1 MKTLLWHGYLLTGSG
16 SNVLSGN
23 VARAW
28 RAAGH
33 DVLVLCQDRGAAA
46 LDFVDA
52 YGEMSGAGL
61 ELEATGHPPSL
72 GRCRVL
78 RPDIGRV
85 LPVYV
90 FDHYEGF
97 EAKLFLD
104 LTEEE
109 LGRYVEMNVDALV
122 RATRFHEP
130 EVILVGHE
138 VMGPAIAREASRRT
152 GHGYSVQLHGS
163 GLEYAVKPQER
174 YRTHAAEGLGGA
186 TTVIGGSGY
195 MLAAARAS
203 IGDWPGAS
211 AVVNPGCDVELFR
224 PMEKKPSGAPLVA
237 YVGKL
242 ITSKGV
248 HNLLAALSLTR
259 PREVGCTIV
268 GYGGFEEEL
277 HWLTEALKTGDL
289 AAAKR
294 IASSRDDPNLAALV
308 EFLQNLP
315 KQALD
320 RFSEVPVRFPGRLE
334 HDALSRFLPAV
345 DVLAVPSVVPE
356 AFGMVAAEAAACGV
370 LPVVPSHSGIAEAG
384 AAIEE
389 AIGRPGFLTYDA
401 GDPIRSLAVA
411 LDRVLDVDPEERHE
425 MEQRAAEL
433 ARARW
438 SWDVVA
444 ANLLR
449 AAKPERGWLAKT

>member
-1 MKTLLWHGYLLTGSG
+1 MKVLLWHGYLLTGSG
-16 SNVLSGN
+16 SNVLTGN

-52 YGEMSGAGL
+52 YGEMGGDGGVGPGSTERPESG
-61 ELEATGHPPSL
+61 
-72 GRCRVL
+72 GRCRVM
-78 RPDIGRV
+78 RPDIGRI

-90 FDHYEGF
+90 LDHYEGF

-109 LGRYVEMNVDALV
+109 LGRYVEMNVAALV
-122 RATRFHEP
+122 NAIRLHDP

-138 VMGPAIAREASRRT
+138 VMGPAIALEASRRT

-163 GLEYAVKPQER
+163 GLEYAVKLQER
-174 YRTHAAEGLGGA
+174 YREHAATGLGGA
-186 TTVIGGSGY
+186 TSVIGGSNY
-195 MLAAARAS
+195 MLAAARAT

-211 AVVNPGCDVELFR
+211 VVVNPGCDVDLFKPVERPPAEL
-224 PMEKKPSGAPLVA
+224 PLVA

-259 PREVGCTIV
+259 ERALGCTIV
-268 GYGGFEEEL
+268 GYGGYEEEL
-277 HWLTEALKTGDL
+277 HWLTEALKARD
-289 AAAKR
+289 
-294 IASSRDDPNLAALV
+294 IATARQVASTRDDSNLEALR
-308 EFLQNLP
+308 EFLEKLP
-315 KQALD
+315 QYALA
-320 RFSEVPVRFPGRLE
+320 RFAEVLVSFPGRLE
-334 HDALSRFLPAV
+334 HDSLSRFLPSA
-345 DVLAVPSVVPE
+345 DVLVVPSVVPE

-384 AAIEE
+384 AAIEK

-401 GDPIRSLAVA
+401 DDPIPGIAA
-411 LDRVLDVDPEERHE
+411 AIDRVLDVDPEERRE
-425 MEQRAAEL
+425 MEQRAARL
-433 ARARW
+433 ARERW
-438 SWDVVA
+438 SWDVVGDH
-444 ANLLR
+444 LLR
-449 AAKPERGWLAKT
+449 AAKPEISQ

>member
-1 MKTLLWHGYLLTGSG
+1 MKVLLWHGYLLTGSG
-16 SNVLSGN
+16 SNVLTGN
-23 VARAW
+23 VARSW
-28 RAAGH
+28 KAAGH

-52 YGEMSGAGL
+52 YGEMGGDGGVGL
-61 ELEATGHPPSL
+61 GSTERPESD
-72 GRCRVL
+72 GRCRVV
-78 RPDIGRV
+78 RPDIGRI

-90 FDHYEGF
+90 YDHYEGF

-104 LTEEE
+104 LTEDE
-109 LGRYVEMNVDALV
+109 LESYVERNVEALV
-122 RATRFHEP
+122 QATRFHEP
-130 EVILVGHE
+130 QVILVGHE

-152 GHGYSVQLHGS
+152 GYRYSVQLHGS

-174 YRTHAAEGLGGA
+174 YRKHAAEGLGGA
-186 TTVIGGSGY
+186 TSVIGGSNY
-195 MLAAARAS
+195 MLAAARSS

-211 AVVNPGCDVELFR
+211 VVVNPGCDVELFR
-224 PMEKKPSGAPLVA
+224 PMQKEPTDAPLVA

-259 PREVGCTIV
+259 TRGIDCTIV
-268 GYGGFEEEL
+268 GYGGFEDEL
-277 HWLTEALKTGDL
+277 QWLTEALKAGDL
-289 AAAKR
+289 VSARR
-294 IASSRDDPNLAALV
+294 IASSRDDPNLASLRAYLQDLPPDAL
-308 EFLQNLP
+308 
-315 KQALD
+315 K
-320 RFSEVPVRFPGRLE
+320 RFGEVPVRFPGRLE
-334 HDALSRFLPAV
+334 HDALSRFLPTV

-389 AIGRPGFLTYDA
+389 AIGRPGLLTYDA
-401 GDPIRSLAVA
+401 ADPIHGLAAA
-411 LDRVLDVDPEERHE
+411 LDRVLDLDPEERGE
-425 MEQRAAEL
+425 MERRAAEL

-438 SWDVVA
+438 SWDVVG

-449 AAKPERGWLAKT
+449 AAGPEISQ